1 MNATPHRIVV
11 VLQAP
16 RFSESSFEPLLR
28 IARRTEARIEGV
40 FVEDTRLLEV
50 AAHPFACFVHS
61 RSHEPSAMDER
72 LVRRAMRVTS
82 VRARDAFAAR
92 ITATSIPWSFTSR
105 QCAQL
110 SDAFGEATPGDLVVV
125 PLQGDGGNIG
135 QIGDLIGAIT
145 GHLAVSLLVL
155 NERGAPGSSILL
167 LFDGDLDDLAAA
179 LDLAGN
185 FECRASILAVAG
197 DQTKAEVL
205 AEKARRFLEQSGRS
219 AAVNTL
225 VHRDRDDIEKAVVDA
240 APGTLVIDRK
250 GATAQTL
257 DIAKLLETSQTSL
270 YLRN

>member
-16 RFSESSFEPLLR
+16 RFSESSFEPVLR

-72 LVRRAMRVTS
+72 LVRRALRVTS

-110 SDAFGEATPGDLVVV
+110 SDAFGEATPGDLIVV

-135 QIGDLIGAIT
+135 RVAELIAAIT
-145 GHLAVSLLVL
+145 EHLAVSLLVL
-155 NERGAPGSSILL
+155 NERGTPRSSILV

-185 FECRASILAVAG
+185 FECRASILAIAG
-197 DQTKAEVL
+197 NQAKAD
-205 AEKARRFLEQSGRS
+205 ARATKARRFMEQSGRS
-219 AAVNTL
+219 AAVDTL
-225 VHRDRDDIEKAVVDA
+225 VYRDRADLERAVTAA

-250 GATAQTL
+250 GETAQTL
-257 DIAKLLETSQTSL
+257 DIARLLATSQISL